1 MFLHCFKQRA
11 LRFGGRAIYL
21 VDQNDLRKERAA
33 VKHEALLFSI
43 KDGITE
49 YIGRKQVTRKLD
61 ALESQ
66 RERAR
71 QRLGE
76 RCLAH
81 AGDIFNQE
89 VAAREQTGDCEFYRL
104 ILAYDN
110 FTNLFCECVDVFR
123 HSEMIC
129 GNDTVR
135 KRGYA
140 ENGPNKPDCVVAR
153 VFTRRL
159 WPGSVT
165 SGRSGPSDT
174 RPILAYPRGTFGL
187 LRSG

>member
-66 RERAR
+66 RERTR
-71 QRLGE
+71 QRLRE

-89 VAAREQTGDCEFYRL
+89 VAACEQTGDCEFYRL

-110 FTNLFCECVDVFR
+110 FTNLLCECVDVFR
-123 HSEMIC
+123 HSQMIC

-135 KRGYA
+135 KRAYA
-140 ENGPNKPDCVVAR
+140 ESGPNKPDC
-153 VFTRRL
+153 
-159 WPGSVT
+159 
-165 SGRSGPSDT
+165 SGACPHAQIFFSDEEQT
-174 RPILAYPRGTFGL
+174 TE
-187 LRSG
+187 SQQ

>member
-66 RERAR
+66 RERTR

-89 VAAREQTGDCEFYRL
+89 VAACEQTGDCEFYRL
-104 ILAYDN
+104 ILTYDN
-110 FTNLFCECVDVFR
+110 FTNLLCERINVIC
-123 HSEMIC
+123 HSKEMIC
-129 GNDTVR
+129 GNDRVR

-140 ENGPNKPDCVVAR
+140 ENGFCFLTLTLAHAPMPDVI
-153 VFTRRL
+153 
-159 WPGSVT
+159 S
-165 SGRSGPSDT
+165 
-174 RPILAYPRGTFGL
+174 
-187 LRSG
+187 